1 MPIVVRE
8 NAFVRFE
15 YDPER
20 RLLTGTVKPIVPT
33 DEEWG
38 FAKTSIRSFYDSALQ
53 TKTVFGMVLDFR
65 ELQMLPMHR
74 YDDWATFFN
83 EVRGDTAKC
92 VHKTALI
99 SDSMFIRTALNL
111 FFKIYTAVR
120 PTTFVSTVEE
130 AQVFALNELCV
141 AT

>member
-15 YDPER
+15 YDHER
-20 RLLTGTVKPIVPT
+20 RLLTGTVKPIVPS
-33 DEEWG
+33 DEEWE
-38 FAKTSIRSFYDSALQ
+38 FAKTSIRSFYESALQ

-65 ELQMLPMHR
+65 ELHMLPMHR

-83 EVRGDTAKC
+83 EERENTARC
-92 VHKTALI
+92 VHQTALI

-111 FFKIYTAVR
+111 FFTLYTAVR
-120 PTTFVSTVEE
+120 PTSFVSTLED
-130 AQVFALNELCV
+130 AQLFALDKICV
-141 AT
+141 AE